1 MAPSARTKQC
11 PACWSTIDIEEIQ
24 CPQCDV
30 MLQQQR
36 RGRSFIIVLVVT
48 LAVGTAVWGWIQR
61 PGASDPRTQR
71 TAEDTRD
78 PAEIEP
84 ERHQQN
90 ARVAT
95 RSETAGKPG
104 QSADIRVSPL
114 WTVYAEMTKRPVF
127 LIALAHKETRT
138 GRIHYCL
145 PAAFLP
151 TNQGLVDS
159 EGRPLEFTAITWER
173 RSGLVMLAGAP
184 PAPIWNGFVPQ
195 TVRDHRTIAKGEA
208 LVAITTNGS
217 RRELHLT
224 QAGFPMVFDAP
235 LAPGSVVVDAS
246 DRVVAYGTKQG
257 GQPVHVLTPWREWWT
272 GQTLLELQK
281 EIRAADPELILLD
294 ARRLL
299 DSASVT
305 IETTERAVESLT
317 RGQHLARDRV
327 TIEAF
332 DRTLRFGHL
341 QRVRLLSAINGVR
354 ALQQARASLSLLGSD
369 PDILS
374 DATELAMDHGD
385 PRDALAFYQSLL
397 ATSADHA
404 AKIRDRIGRKL
415 KAKADRMLS
424 EKRNQ
429 ETAQL
434 LGEAV
439 RSFPQRAD
447 LRMVYARALSKL
459 GDRVA
464 AGFQADEAA
473 RLDKSYV
480 TQARQFTGATRK
492 GRRVAIPF
500 NKNAGTIYTTCSV
513 SGRDLSFVV
522 DTGAS
527 YTVIP
532 SATAKALGLI
542 KRDSPTVDVTT
553 ANGVIQARQVV
564 IPTLTIA
571 GKITLQKVGAVV
583 LDLPGNHHGKGLL
596 GLNVLRPLN
605 MQIDDRRSLLILRQ
619 PSRRK

>member
-1 MAPSARTKQC
+1 
-11 PACWSTIDIEEIQ
+11 
-24 CPQCDV
+24 
-30 MLQQQR
+30 
-36 RGRSFIIVLVVT
+36 
-48 LAVGTAVWGWIQR
+48 
-61 PGASDPRTQR
+61 
-71 TAEDTRD
+71 
-78 PAEIEP
+78 
-84 ERHQQN
+84 
-90 ARVAT
+90 
-95 RSETAGKPG
+95 
-104 QSADIRVSPL
+104 
-114 WTVYAEMTKRPVF
+114 
-127 LIALAHKETRT
+127 
-138 GRIHYCL
+138 
-145 PAAFLP
+145 
-151 TNQGLVDS
+151 
-159 EGRPLEFTAITWER
+159 
-173 RSGLVMLAGAP
+173 
-184 PAPIWNGFVPQ
+184 
-195 TVRDHRTIAKGEA
+195 
-208 LVAITTNGS
+208 
-217 RRELHLT
+217 
-224 QAGFPMVFDAP
+224 
-235 LAPGSVVVDAS
+235 
-246 DRVVAYGTKQG
+246 
-257 GQPVHVLTPWREWWT
+257 
-272 GQTLLELQK
+272 
-281 EIRAADPELILLD
+281 
-294 ARRLL
+294 
-299 DSASVT
+299 
-305 IETTERAVESLT
+305 
-317 RGQHLARDRV
+317 
-327 TIEAF
+327 
-332 DRTLRFGHL
+332 
-341 QRVRLLSAINGVR
+341 
-354 ALQQARASLSLLGSD
+354 
-369 PDILS
+369 
-374 DATELAMDHGD
+374 MDHGD
-385 PRDALAFYQSLL
+385 PRDALVFYQSLL

-464 AGFQADEAA
+464 AGFQAGEAA

-500 NKNAGTIYTTCSV
+500 NKNAGAIYTTCSA
-513 SGRDLSFVV
+513 SGRDLSFVI

-553 ANGVIQARQVV
+553 ANGVVQARQVV